1 MSAQTE
7 SQKSEATDK
16 PANPSRLSLNLP
28 LRQGE
33 ELDDMARQTGL
44 TKNELLRQAVALL
57 SLTVKARRRGLHLA
71 LAEDDSDRVKE
82 RVVSTI

>member
-1 MSAQTE
+1 MANDPRTATASA
-7 SQKSEATDK
+7 S
-16 PANPSRLSLNLP
+16 SRLSLNLP
-28 LRQGE
+28 QRQGE

-57 SLTVKARRRGLHLA
+57 GVTLKARDRGLA
-71 LAEDDSDRVKE
+71 LALVDDGSDEVKE